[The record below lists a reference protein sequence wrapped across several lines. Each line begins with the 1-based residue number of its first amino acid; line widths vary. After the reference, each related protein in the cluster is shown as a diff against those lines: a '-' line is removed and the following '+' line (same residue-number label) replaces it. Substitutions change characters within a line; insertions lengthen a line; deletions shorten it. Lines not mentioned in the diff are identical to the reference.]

1 MNCPELFDNGIV
13 HCEGGFS
20 GNVNGNGKGHSSFSI
35 LMNLAD
41 LYCNMMCEYC
51 CAKPYTPNSNVDIYK
66 NYTKDYPKMIDKIKA
81 SPLFVKDD
89 TMPHFDIWGGEPL
102 LNTQAV
108 QELVDVLRKE
118 WPECTLTIST
128 NGLLLGAKHIVDWI
142 LENKIS
148 IQLSHDGLGQWIRS
162 QEVDPLEKPLIL
174 EGLKRIADAGL
185 FAAVNCTLSYY
196 NSSWYKN
203 IDYFIQHLK
212 YNTKDPIRVGYIK
225 LNHIYNSDY
234 DIKAINEKGRW
245 QDGFREDLVGKPI
258 GNLALRGRVLDDYL
272 QEFFSLAMFF
282 RSNPNT
288 HSPME
293 LFRSYIMEQSK
304 RWGTVD
310 ETKQSAGACR
320 AYQSYA
326 HNIEGNFKV
335 PYTFVINTSGEY
347 SECNLCTTVDD
358 PGSPMTEECKTCRYK
373 DQRECHGCG
382 SMKRPEH
389 CEYLYKFCQTL
400 EKIYLVDRMRNNNN
414 GNNIRLKQA
423 GHRVCHSPSSQGHVE
438 NGNTNK

>member
-1 MNCPELFDNGIV
+1 MNCPEMFDNGII

-20 GNVNGNGKGHSSFSI
+20 GNVNGKGHSSFSI
-35 LMNLAD
+35 LMD
-41 LYCNMMCEYC
+41 IDSEYCNMMCSYC
-51 CAKPYTPNSNVDIYK
+51 CCHPSEKKVDLYSR
-66 NYTKDYPKMIDKIKA
+66 YTKDYPKMIAKIKE
-81 SPLFVKDD
+81 SPLFVKGD
-89 TMPHFDIWGGEPL
+89 TMPHFDLWGGEPL
-102 LNTQAV
+102 FNTQAV

-118 WPECTLTIST
+118 WPECTITIST

-212 YNTKDPIRVGYIK
+212 YNTKDPIKVGYIK

-234 DIKAINEKGRW
+234 DIKAVNTKGRW

-320 AYQSYA
+320 AYQSYV
-326 HNIEGNFKV
+326 HNIDGNYKS
-335 PYTFVINTSGEY
+335 PHTFVITTSGEY
-347 SECNLCTTVDD
+347 SECNLCTSVDD
-358 PGSPMTEECKTCRYK
+358 PGSPMTEECSTCRYK

-382 SMKRPEH
+382 SMHRPSK

-400 EKIYLVDRMRNNNN
+400 EKIHLVDIMRNNNN
-414 GNNIRLKQA
+414 G
-423 GHRVCHSPSSQGHVE
+423 S
-438 NGNTNK
+438 NTQPCQK